1 METTMKKSIL
11 VLVTSLFFAAGA
23 WAGVT
28 VCANSTS
35 LPTDGSRIVNDSVA
49 TNSTNYYF
57 AHVLQ
62 GHSYSIEAV
71 NNFTSYTGV
80 TLQLSLLNNSCG
92 ATTQTF
98 TDVTAIEP
106 AIDGTDSTR
115 ISFIAQANAYLTV
128 SLTNPNLSSG
138 VTYTISAIDSTLHNT
153 RWSTFSGFIT
163 QYAFRN
169 TSNSTINATLVVT
182 TTLGGVVAPVTLAF
196 TVPAN
201 SEVFKIVASSGGDAN
216 VTANHA
222 GFATLSYVGPAGSIK
237 ADAYFINPSA
247 TVIVPN
253 PFEARSFQH

>member
-1 METTMKKSIL
+1 MRKSIL
-11 VLVTSLFFAAGA
+11 VLLTSLSFVVGA

-28 VCANSTS
+28 NCNVSPGTQS
-35 LPTDGSRIVNDSVA
+35 DGQPAINDFVGAAA
-49 TNSTNYYF
+49 TNFYF
-57 AHVLQ
+57 IRVLQ
-62 GHSYSIEAV
+62 GHSYSVEAV
-71 NNFTSYTGV
+71 NNFTAFQGSDLVLGLLTGG
-80 TLQLSLLNNSCG
+80 CG

-98 TDVTAIEP
+98 TDVTG
-106 AIDGTDSTR
+106 IDPSLLGSNGARMSFVASSST
-115 ISFIAQANAYLTV
+115 ALNV
-128 SLTNPNLSSG
+128 SVNNPNGSG
-138 VTYTISAIDSTLHNT
+138 IQYTINVTDTTLQNP
-153 RWSTFSGFIT
+153 RWSTFSSFIT

-169 TSNSTINATLVVT
+169 TTSSTISATLVVT

-201 SEVFKIVASSGGDAN
+201 SEVFKIVAASGGDAN